1 MQMEAKLA
9 DAAGEESLLKS
20 QGYVIVMKMMM
31 MMTMIMMMMIMVL
44 VMLMKMELVRP

>member
-20 QGYVIVMKMMM
+20 QGYVIVMMMMIMMMEMILIM
-31 MMTMIMMMMIMVL
+31 MMTM
-44 VMLMKMELVRP
+44 MKMNTMMVHLV

>member
-20 QGYVIVMKMMM
+20 QGYVIVMMMM
-31 MMTMIMMMMIMVL
+31 LMTMMTMIMMIVIMMTMNTMMVHL
-44 VMLMKMELVRP
+44 V